1 MKLLDH
7 FHPPVSA
14 RKGWK
19 GVHAQWAGAIV
30 QRLNEAVLP
39 KGFESEPEIH
49 AGTQVE
55 IDVGTFEE
63 GSQPTLFS
71 PNGNDG
77 GVAVAAQ
84 TYAPPAPPIT
94 GDVSFAE
101 PDLFE
106 VRVYKAEGGMKLV
119 AAIELVSEAN
129 KDRPSH
135 RRTFATKCASYLQ
148 RGVSVVVIDVVTSRT
163 ANLHAELIDLLH
175 LPVAFEWGSPAGL
188 SAVCY
193 RVVQG
198 TAKSGLAIGN
208 GQVRLDVWP
217 HALSVGAELPTV
229 PLWLAADL
237 AVPLELELTYAAACK
252 SLRLA

>member
-1 MKLLDH
+1 MPLLDH

-19 GVHAQWAGAIV
+19 GVHAQWASAMV

-39 KGFESEPEIH
+39 RRFESESEIH

-55 IDVGTFEE
+55 IDIGTFEE
-63 GSQPTLFS
+63 EAQATLFS
-71 PNGNDG
+71 TNGNDG
-77 GVAVAAQ
+77 GVAVATQ
-84 TYAPPAPPIT
+84 TYAPPAPPIS
-94 GDVSFAE
+94 GEVSFAE

-106 VRVYKAEGGMKLV
+106 VRVYKDEGGMKLV

-129 KDRPSH
+129 KDRPAH
-135 RRTFATKCASYLQ
+135 RRIFAAKCASYLAK
-148 RGVSVVVIDVVTSRT
+148 GVSVVVVDVVTNRT
-163 ANLHAELIDLLH
+163 ASPHAELIDLLH
-175 LPVAFEWGSPAGL
+175 LGDAFKWSSPSGL
-188 SAVCY
+188 SAVSY

-198 TAKSGLAIGN
+198 AQKVGLPVGN

-217 HALSVGAELPTV
+217 HALTVGAELPTL

-252 SLRLA
+252 ALRLT